1 MSGCGCEVELK
12 DNQQKTV
19 LYWLL
24 AINATMFIFEIG
36 FGWLSE
42 STALIADSLD
52 MLADAIVYAI
62 ALYAVGKSIQHKAN
76 AALVSG
82 YFQLTLGILILL
94 DIARRLFGESE
105 PHSWFMISIG
115 MVALVANVIC
125 LILIRKHNNDEV
137 HMRAS
142 WIFSA
147 NDVIA
152 NLGVI
157 IAGVLVMTL
166 EQRWP
171 DIVIGG
177 IISALIL
184 RGAYRILTDAKQELA
199 ANQNSCAN
207 PKEDMKS
214 STCSKPKEVNE
225 PSSCCPK

>member
-24 AINATMFIFEIG
+24 AINATMFVFEIG

-82 YFQLTLGILILL
+82 YFQLGLGILILL
-94 DIARRLFGESE
+94 DIARRLYGESE
-105 PHSWFMISIG
+105 PHSWFMIG
-115 MVALVANVIC
+115 VGTVALVANVIC

-152 NLGVI
+152 NLGVV
-157 IAGVLVMTL
+157 IAGVLVMVL

-171 DIVIGG
+171 DIVIGS
-177 IISALIL
+177 IISVLIL
-184 RGAYRILTDAKQELA
+184 RGAYRILSDAKQELA
-199 ANQNSCAN
+199 SAQKTCEEISEDKQTTSC
-207 PKEDMKS
+207 
-214 STCSKPKEVNE
+214 CSK
-225 PSSCCPK
+225 